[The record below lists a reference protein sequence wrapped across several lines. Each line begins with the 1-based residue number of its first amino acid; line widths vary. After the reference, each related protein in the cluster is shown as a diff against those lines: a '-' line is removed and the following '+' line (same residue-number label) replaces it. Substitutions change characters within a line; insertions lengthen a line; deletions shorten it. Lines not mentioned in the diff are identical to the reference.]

1 MNDINIVVI
10 GGGPGGYVAAIR
22 AAQLG
27 AQVTLIEKDKMGG
40 TCLNVGCIPTKVLLH
55 AAELMSADAEA
66 ADFGIQLNKEGF
78 DWEKLQGK
86 KEKITGQLV
95 KGVTGLMKSNG
106 IEVLKGKA
114 SFCSPEIL
122 KVVFEDGSE
131 KKFTPEKI
139 IIATGSVP
147 AVPPIKG
154 LKESKGWIDSTK
166 ALSLEKVPKSMI
178 VIGGGVI
185 GIEMA
190 TIYSQLGCEITVIE
204 AMPKILPLMDEE
216 LGTLLARRMGRK
228 KIKIMTSTSVLSV
241 EDKDDEVEVTISDG
255 KEEKT
260 LLAEKVLVAV
270 GRKSYTDT
278 LNLDESGIEYDG
290 SRILVNDRMETN
302 VPGIYAIGDC
312 TGSTML
318 AHVASAQG
326 EIAAENAMNGKR
338 SYDESTCP
346 SCVYTSP
353 EFAGV
358 GLTEA
363 KAAQMGYKYKI
374 GKFPLKA
381 NGKALIMNNGEGV
394 VKFVVE
400 EESDK
405 ILGVHI
411 LGSRATDLIGEAAI
425 AIGMGA
431 SIEDLANV
439 IHAHPTLS
447 EAIREGAL
455 SSIHLAIHIPNK

>member
-1 MNDINIVVI
+1 
-10 GGGPGGYVAAIR
+10 
-22 AAQLG
+22 
-27 AQVTLIEKDKMGG
+27 
-40 TCLNVGCIPTKVLLH
+40 
-55 AAELMSADAEA
+55 
-66 ADFGIQLNKEGF
+66 
-78 DWEKLQGK
+78 
-86 KEKITGQLV
+86 
-95 KGVTGLMKSNG
+95 
-106 IEVLKGKA
+106 
-114 SFCSPEIL
+114 
-122 KVVFEDGSE
+122 
-131 KKFTPEKI
+131 
-139 IIATGSVP
+139 
-147 AVPPIKG
+147 
-154 LKESKGWIDSTK
+154 
-166 ALSLEKVPKSMI
+166 MI

>member
-1 MNDINIVVI
+1 
-10 GGGPGGYVAAIR
+10 
-22 AAQLG
+22 
-27 AQVTLIEKDKMGG
+27 
-40 TCLNVGCIPTKVLLH
+40 
-55 AAELMSADAEA
+55 
-66 ADFGIQLNKEGF
+66 
-78 DWEKLQGK
+78 
-86 KEKITGQLV
+86 
-95 KGVTGLMKSNG
+95 
-106 IEVLKGKA
+106 
-114 SFCSPEIL
+114 SPEIL

-131 KKFTPEKI
+131 KKFMPDKI

>member
-1 MNDINIVVI
+1 M
-10 GGGPGGYVAAIR
+10 
-22 AAQLG
+22 
-27 AQVTLIEKDKMGG
+27 
-40 TCLNVGCIPTKVLLH
+40 
-55 AAELMSADAEA
+55 
-66 ADFGIQLNKEGF
+66 NKEGF

-131 KKFTPEKI
+131 KKFTPDKI

-318 AHVASAQG
+318 AHVASAQATYVVERMNDVEPSVIIEMVPSCLFTSISIVPSCLYTDP
-326 EIAAENAMNGKR
+326 EIASVGITEEEARRKGISLRCGK
-338 SYDESTCP
+338 Y
-346 SCVYTSP
+346 
-353 EFAGV
+353 
-358 GLTEA
+358 
-363 KAAQMGYKYKI
+363 
-374 GKFPLKA
+374 
-381 NGKALIMNNGEGV
+381 IMNVNGQSIISKEEQGFIKVLFAADSDVAFGRPADVPEGNR
-394 VKFVVE
+394 
-400 EESDK
+400 
-405 ILGVHI
+405 H
-411 LGSRATDLIGEAAI
+411 DLENW
-425 AIGMGA
+425 
-431 SIEDLANV
+431 LR
-439 IHAHPTLS
+439 P
-447 EAIREGAL
+447 
-455 SSIHLAIHIPNK
+455 

>member
-55 AAELMSADAEA
+55 AAELMSADVEA

-78 DWEKLQGK
+78 DWEKLQNK

-106 IEVLKGKA
+106 IEVLKGRA

-122 KVVFEDGSE
+122 KVRFEDGSE
-131 KKFTPEKI
+131 KKFTPDKI

-147 AVPPIKG
+147 SVPPIKG

-241 EDKDDEVEVTISDG
+241 EDTEDGMGVVISDG
-255 KEEKT
+255 KEEKK
-260 LLAEKVLVAV
+260 LHAEKVLVAV
-270 GRKSYTDT
+270 GRRSYTDT

-290 SRILVNDRMETN
+290 CRILVNDRMETN

-326 EIAAENAMNGKR
+326 EIAAENAMNGNR

-346 SCVYTSP
+346 SCVYTNP

-363 KAAQMGYKYKI
+363 KAVQMGYKFRT

-411 LGSRATDLIGEAAI
+411 LGSRATDLIGEAAV

-431 SIEDLANV
+431 SVEDLANV

-455 SSIHLAIHIPNK
+455 SSMNSAIHIPNR

>member
-1 MNDINIVVI
+1 
-10 GGGPGGYVAAIR
+10 
-22 AAQLG
+22 
-27 AQVTLIEKDKMGG
+27 
-40 TCLNVGCIPTKVLLH
+40 
-55 AAELMSADAEA
+55 
-66 ADFGIQLNKEGF
+66 
-78 DWEKLQGK
+78 
-86 KEKITGQLV
+86 
-95 KGVTGLMKSNG
+95 
-106 IEVLKGKA
+106 
-114 SFCSPEIL
+114 
-122 KVVFEDGSE
+122 
-131 KKFTPEKI
+131 
-139 IIATGSVP
+139 
-147 AVPPIKG
+147 
-154 LKESKGWIDSTK
+154 
-166 ALSLEKVPKSMI
+166 
-178 VIGGGVI
+178 
-185 GIEMA
+185 
-190 TIYSQLGCEITVIE
+190 
-204 AMPKILPLMDEE
+204 
-216 LGTLLARRMGRK
+216 
-228 KIKIMTSTSVLSV
+228 MTSTSVLSV

-353 EFAGV
+353 EVCG
-358 GLTEA
+358 GRTDGGESS
-363 KAAQMGYKYKI
+363 QMGYKYKI

-394 VKFVVE
+394 REICRGRRV
-400 EESDK
+400 SK

-439 IHAHPTLS
+439 IHAPPHPQRRRS
-447 EAIREGAL
+447 GRARSHPFIWQYIYQINRQARM
-455 SSIHLAIHIPNK
+455 

>member
-131 KKFTPEKI
+131 KKFTPDKI

-326 EIAAENAMNGKR
+326 EIER
-338 SYDESTCP
+338 HEWET
-346 SCVYTSP
+346 
-353 EFAGV
+353 F
-358 GLTEA
+358 L
-363 KAAQMGYKYKI
+363 
-374 GKFPLKA
+374 
-381 NGKALIMNNGEGV
+381 
-394 VKFVVE
+394 
-400 EESDK
+400 
-405 ILGVHI
+405 
-411 LGSRATDLIGEAAI
+411 R
-425 AIGMGA
+425 
-431 SIEDLANV
+431 
-439 IHAHPTLS
+439 
-447 EAIREGAL
+447 
-455 SSIHLAIHIPNK
+455 

>member
-131 KKFTPEKI
+131 KKFTPDKI

-326 EIAAENAMNGKR
+326 EVAAG
-338 SYDESTCP
+338 
-346 SCVYTSP
+346 
-353 EFAGV
+353 
-358 GLTEA
+358 
-363 KAAQMGYKYKI
+363 
-374 GKFPLKA
+374 
-381 NGKALIMNNGEGV
+381 
-394 VKFVVE
+394 
-400 EESDK
+400 
-405 ILGVHI
+405 
-411 LGSRATDLIGEAAI
+411 
-425 AIGMGA
+425 
-431 SIEDLANV
+431 
-439 IHAHPTLS
+439 
-447 EAIREGAL
+447 
-455 SSIHLAIHIPNK
+455 

>member
-131 KKFTPEKI
+131 KKFTPDKI

-353 EFAGV
+353 EFAG
-358 GLTEA
+358 
-363 KAAQMGYKYKI
+363 Q
-374 GKFPLKA
+374 
-381 NGKALIMNNGEGV
+381 
-394 VKFVVE
+394 
-400 EESDK
+400 D
-405 ILGVHI
+405 
-411 LGSRATDLIGEAAI
+411 
-425 AIGMGA
+425 
-431 SIEDLANV
+431 
-439 IHAHPTLS
+439 
-447 EAIREGAL
+447 
-455 SSIHLAIHIPNK
+455 

>member
-131 KKFTPEKI
+131 KKFTPDKI

-204 AMPKILPLMDEE
+204 AMPKI
-216 LGTLLARRMGRK
+216 
-228 KIKIMTSTSVLSV
+228 
-241 EDKDDEVEVTISDG
+241 
-255 KEEKT
+255 
-260 LLAEKVLVAV
+260 
-270 GRKSYTDT
+270 
-278 LNLDESGIEYDG
+278 
-290 SRILVNDRMETN
+290 
-302 VPGIYAIGDC
+302 
-312 TGSTML
+312 
-318 AHVASAQG
+318 
-326 EIAAENAMNGKR
+326 
-338 SYDESTCP
+338 
-346 SCVYTSP
+346 
-353 EFAGV
+353 
-358 GLTEA
+358 
-363 KAAQMGYKYKI
+363 
-374 GKFPLKA
+374 
-381 NGKALIMNNGEGV
+381 
-394 VKFVVE
+394 
-400 EESDK
+400 
-405 ILGVHI
+405 
-411 LGSRATDLIGEAAI
+411 
-425 AIGMGA
+425 
-431 SIEDLANV
+431 
-439 IHAHPTLS
+439 
-447 EAIREGAL
+447 
-455 SSIHLAIHIPNK
+455 